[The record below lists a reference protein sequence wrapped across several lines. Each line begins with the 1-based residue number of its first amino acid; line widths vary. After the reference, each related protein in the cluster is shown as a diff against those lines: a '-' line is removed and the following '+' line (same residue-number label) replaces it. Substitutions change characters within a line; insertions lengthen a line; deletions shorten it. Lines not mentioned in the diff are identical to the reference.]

1 MMSNMH
7 FESSRLILYFKQHIK
22 ATIEECGTEQTA
34 KVLGLS
40 SQALELFLADF
51 EESLNLPEP
60 LPEDIDVEDL
70 IELDNCDV
78 APEDAYQTFSTDFKK

>member
-1 MMSNMH
+1 
-7 FESSRLILYFKQHIK
+7 
-22 ATIEECGTEQTA
+22 
-34 KVLGLS
+34 VLGLS

-60 LPEDIDVEDL
+60 PPEDIDVEDL